1 MWNRVSSVLPL
12 LTFLFVS
19 QMTET
24 QISQMELERTAENF
38 RRLHDERQNLL
49 QQWETAIQTMKKRD
63 EEVEERQQY
72 YQQLRDEVREKQAL
86 VDERERQLE
95 EQNEANEHAE
105 KQVLALER
113 MLSKYKS
120 DQVASK
126 TELNNFQEELEM
138 LKKTLHKSRRVV
150 QYTFYP
156 HYIHSTPASQ
166 EIATN
171 QSEIANLNADLDLTK
186 AKLQEETDRRAQAER
201 RLEAMRNGTTT
212 LEQKN
217 AQLVE
222 LVRQDEAK
230 SKELDREIKAVR
242 EIRRIGAVGTIFV
255 VNMLVAFPHSEFRCS
270 QEVKA
275 LKATEK
281 SLAIDIVSTQKAL
294 KNLKSKASR

>member
-156 HYIHSTPASQ
+156 LYIHSTPASQ